1 MSNLEPICLLPQDWK
16 GHTWVFK
23 DIFWGRSLFYII
35 FFQYKSRKIFWVSS
49 STITYFICI
58 IYTLWGPTHLS
69 GGERKRLCGHG
80 RWGSGFSYIKNSLA
94 ITLSRKWKLYLILLN
109 RKSLP
114 FSQFFIND
122 IYPQESIIWFFLS
135 SLILVFIYVF
145 NKRAFRNFC
154 IT

>member
-23 DIFWGRSLFYII
+23 DIFWGRSLLYKI
-35 FFQYKSRKIFWVSS
+35 FFQYKSGKIFWVSS
-49 STITYFICI
+49 STIPYFICI
-58 IYTLWGPTHLS
+58 VYTLWGPTHLS

-114 FSQFFIND
+114 FSQFLWMVFMLRGVSFD
-122 IYPQESIIWFFLS
+122 FFFS
-135 SLILVFIYVF
+135 SLILVFIYDF
-145 NKRAFRNFC
+145 NKCAFRNFC